1 LALVSGCVEQR
12 TKNGTFEDT
21 GERVVLGLVEHAHDG
36 IKVVGGVKRWKI
48 ETFERVLW
56 GCNEGSTIDDDDDAI
71 SMVVKQAM
79 WGC

>member
-1 LALVSGCVEQR
+1 M
-12 TKNGTFEDT
+12 
-21 GERVVLGLVEHAHDG
+21 VLGLVEHAHDG